1 MPVPIPPQSE
11 EAATFHFEED
21 TPDEL
26 SADCDFREPNDS
38 PHFPNQQ
45 ELDDLL
51 RDLGLT
57 KSNAE
62 LLTSRLKEWNLLDPS
77 CRTSK
82 NRKRHET
89 FACFYVVSELLCY
102 CHDVRA
108 LVDDICIVHNP
119 EEWRLFIDSSKRSF
133 APKRKSIFFDS
144 SSSFRS
150 SKGRLQEREVV
161 ASKNQ
166 LRHLQVGCMWR
177 L

>member
-1 MPVPIPPQSE
+1 MTAYHS
-11 EAATFHFEED
+11 EED
-21 TPDEL
+21 TLDKL
-26 SADCDFREPNDS
+26 SNDCDFREPNDS

-82 NRKRHET
+82 YQKRHKT
-89 FACFYVVSELLCY
+89 VGCFYVVSESLCNNL
-102 CHDVRA
+102 CG
-108 LVDDICIVHNP
+108 LFNDIRIVHNP
-119 EEWRLFIDSSKRSF
+119 EEWRLFIDSSKRSLKAVLLLNRNQF
-133 APKRKSIFFDS
+133 LWIPIDYFVHLKEDYKDVNFEDYKDVNF
-144 SSSFRS
+144 
-150 SKGRLQEREVV
+150 

-166 LRHLQVGCMWR
+166 L
-177 L
+177 